1 MTMFQYFWWFAIL
14 SNLFLKKCLS
24 LFKQAFLNQK
34 KVKAIL
40 TFLHNTK
47 TVLFWSN
54 NFDYSVAPLGALLK
68 Q

>member
-1 MTMFQYFWWFAIL
+1 MFQYFWWFAIL

-40 TFLHNTK
+40 TFLHNVQRK
-47 TVLFWSN
+47 NRSF
-54 NFDYSVAPLGALLK
+54 LK
-68 Q
+68 